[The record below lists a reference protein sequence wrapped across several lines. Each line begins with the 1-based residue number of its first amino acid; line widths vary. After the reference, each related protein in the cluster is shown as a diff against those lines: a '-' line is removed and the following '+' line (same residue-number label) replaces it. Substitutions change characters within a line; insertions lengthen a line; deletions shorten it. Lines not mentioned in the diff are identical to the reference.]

1 MSTPK
6 SWLLD
11 SCFVIA
17 IGRTDSPFNAIA
29 RAWLDAH
36 CGDTFYLCSVAE
48 GALLRVLPKESTPAA
63 LQEAWLTLSD
73 LHALPGVVFLSV
85 PDFSYVNVPNAR
97 LRGVKQIT
105 DAWLAERAR
114 QNNCTLATFDK
125 GLASQHPDVAYL
137 IP

>member
-1 MSTPK
+1 VGTPGAPVPAVPTAGG
-6 SWLLD
+6 SFEGIYFLANG
-11 SCFVIA
+11 SFVRN
-17 IGRTDSPFNAIA
+17 GS
-29 RAWLDAH
+29 
-36 CGDTFYLCSVAE
+36 GS
-48 GALLRVLPKESTPAA
+48 SPAA
-63 LQEAWLTLSD
+63 LEEAWVTLRDLHTLSG
-73 LHALPGVVFLSV
+73 LEFLSV
-85 PDFSYVNVPNAR
+85 PDFSYVNVPNAG